1 MEKDLHEK
9 QPDEFRK
16 TDQRKSNSGSIR
28 EAMTEVK
35 VNKLLDLQDPL
46 WGFEN
51 LHSLNEREKLRE
63 LINKIKIEEYVP
75 TYGKKYELESSTQQF
90 DHVLFESDPLQSL
103 MKNFDDI
110 NFIQFIGNLLYQSN
124 TNIIDHLEYHD
135 ILNESNKYTFIEDLA
150 SQKYKIQ
157 PNLGIGRNLGFNQWR
172 KATFFNKEQ
181 LKKLILSE
189 KFIPYYPTLTISRID
204 HGGFIAPHTDMSEK
218 IASFM
223 IYLPEN
229 KEESDSSLGTT
240 FWKPKP
246 LNSNRAY
253 VQDIATANQHLTGE
267 KFKEFIKKYYPIRTK
282 FQNKYT
288 LLFFRSNTS
297 WHSFE
302 YNKKD
307 FGPRLSINVNFMF
320 PMTK

>member
-1 MEKDLHEK
+1 
-9 QPDEFRK
+9 
-16 TDQRKSNSGSIR
+16 
-28 EAMTEVK
+28 MTEVK

-51 LHSLNEREKLRE
+51 LNSMNERKNLRE
-63 LINKIKIEEYVP
+63 LINNIKKETYKP
-75 TYGKKYELESSTQQF
+75 TYGNKYYLESSDKNL
-90 DHVLFESDPLQSL
+90 DHCLFESDPFQRL
-103 MKNFDDI
+103 MNIFDDI
-110 NFIQFIGNLLYQSN
+110 KFIEYIGSLLYQSN
-124 TNIIDHLEYHD
+124 TNILDHLEHHD
-135 ILNESNKYTFIEDLA
+135 ILNESTKHKFIEDLA
-150 SQKYKIQ
+150 TQKYKIQ
-157 PNLGIGRNLGFNQWR
+157 PNLGIGKNPGFNQW
-172 KATFFNKEQ
+172 KKISCFNKEQ
-181 LKKLILSE
+181 LKELILSK
-189 KFIPYYPTLTISRID
+189 KFIPYYPTFNISRID
-204 HGGFIAPHTDMSEK
+204 HGGFIAPHTDMSGK

-288 LLFFRSNTS
+288 VLFFRSNTS
-297 WHSFE
+297 WHSFL
-302 YNKKD
+302 YDKKD

-320 PMTK
+320 PMIN

>member
-1 MEKDLHEK
+1 
-9 QPDEFRK
+9 
-16 TDQRKSNSGSIR
+16 
-28 EAMTEVK
+28 MTEVT

-51 LHSLNEREKLRE
+51 LNSMNERKTLRD
-63 LINKIKIEEYVP
+63 LINNIKKETYTP
-75 TYGKKYELESSTQQF
+75 TYGNKYYLESSNKNL
-90 DHVLFESDPLQSL
+90 DHSLFESDPFQRLI
-103 MKNFDDI
+103 NIFDDKS
-110 NFIQFIGNLLYQSN
+110 FIEYIGNLLYQSN
-124 TNIIDHLEYHD
+124 TNIIDHLEHHD
-135 ILNESNKYTFIEDLA
+135 ILNESTKHTFIEDLA
-150 SQKYKIQ
+150 TQKYKIQ
-157 PNLGIGRNLGFNQWR
+157 PNLGIGKDLGFNQW
-172 KATFFNKEQ
+172 KEKTCFNKEY
-181 LKKLILSE
+181 LKELILSE
-189 KFIPYYPTLTISRID
+189 KFIPYYPTFQISRID
-204 HGGFIAPHTDMSEK
+204 NGGFIAPHTDTSTK

-253 VQDIATANQHLTGE
+253 VQNIATANQHLTGE
-267 KFKEFIKKYYPIRTK
+267 KFKEFIKKYYPIPTK
-282 FQNKYT
+282 FQSKYT

-302 YNKKD
+302 YDKKN

-320 PMTK
+320 PITN